1 MSLVDD
7 RPEDMPVGADVVA
20 VAPYL
25 VDNRHDRGLAP
36 VADRIAREPAP

>member
-1 MSLVDD
+1 MFVDD
-7 RPEDMPVGADVVA
+7 RPEDMPLGADVVA

-36 VADRIAREPAP
+36 VADRIPREPAP